1 LELRLAGFRPV
12 SCSDGLPGEVV
23 AVVWLQGCPL
33 RCPWCHNP
41 ETRDKSGGK
50 EVDVDDVVKA
60 LSRYSPYLDVVVIS
74 GGEPLAHDP
83 EELTELA
90 EGVEKMG
97 LDPVLDTSG
106 YPPERLA
113 EVVGAF
119 TRVALDLKA
128 ELREETY
135 LKATGGVMGAEDLLA
150 AAEHARTV
158 TLELRITTHP
168 LLGDPKRVA
177 EDAETLEPDVVI
189 VQPYTGRGKGPDPEE
204 LGRELSRKG
213 LSVYVRP
220 TTGEDA
226 GAVRG

>member
-1 LELRLAGFRPV
+1 MELRLAGFRPV

-41 ETRDKSGGK
+41 ETRDEAGGK
-50 EVDVDDVVKA
+50 EVEVSEVA
-60 LSRYSPYLDVVVIS
+60 RAISRYSPYLDVVVIS

-83 EELTELA
+83 DELIELA
-90 EGVEKMG
+90 SRIQEMG

-113 EVVGAF
+113 EVVGVFA
-119 TRVALDLKA
+119 RVALDLKA
-128 ELREETY
+128 ELDEESY
-135 LKATGGVMGAEDLLA
+135 LRATGGVMGAEDLLE

-158 TLELRITTHP
+158 TLELRITAHP
-168 LLGDPKRVA
+168 FLGDPKKVA
-177 EDAETLEPDVVI
+177 EDAETLEPDVVV
-189 VQPYTGRGKGPDPEE
+189 VQPYSGRGKGVDPEE
-204 LGRELSRKG
+204 LGRELSRRG
-213 LSVYVRP
+213 LHVYVRP
-220 TTGEDA
+220 TPGEDT